1 MRRAEQVDCGCPGHF
16 PAQDHATD
24 AFERGKSLRFQRENA
39 GGVGKS
45 ASPVGATVES
55 TAAHRSIER
64 INIPLLCGWTIY
76 RPFAVL
82 ESNTRLP
89 LHAHRHVIALDQP
102 HLWPARATSAVAR
115 HGFTVFFRMSVM
127 TEQTLVAPI
136 DDQPQLA
143 SGFSGYQSA
152 LVALLA
158 FVQFT
163 IILDFMIMSPLGA
176 IIMPALNITAA
187 QFGVAVSAYA
197 FSAGISGI
205 LAAGFAD
212 RFDRKRLLLF
222 FYVGFALGTVL
233 CSLAPTFH
241 LLLLGRIVTGLFG
254 GVMGSVILA
263 IVIDLFA
270 LHLRG
275 RVMGFVQTAFAAS
288 QVLGIPAGLYLSN
301 HWNWHVTFGAL
312 VGLSIAGMA
321 AVLLLMKPV
330 NGHLL
335 LKQDTNAFRHLIA
348 TVGQPRYTLAFAV
361 TTLLAT
367 GGFMLMPFGSAY
379 TVNNLGI
386 DIAHLPTIYL
396 VSGLFSIFTGPL
408 VGRASD
414 AFGKFPT
421 FAFGSFVSIV
431 MVLIY
436 TRLDYLGHVTLTTV
450 IVVNVLMFVGIFS
463 RMIPSQAL
471 ISAIPESSQR
481 GSFSAVSASLQQL
494 SGGLGSV
501 LAAAIIAQN
510 ADGTL
515 RHFDRLGYIVVATS
529 LASLTLMYFVQKS
542 VANRAGKRF
551 V

>member
-1 MRRAEQVDCGCPGHF
+1 
-16 PAQDHATD
+16 
-24 AFERGKSLRFQRENA
+24 
-39 GGVGKS
+39 
-45 ASPVGATVES
+45 
-55 TAAHRSIER
+55 
-64 INIPLLCGWTIY
+64 
-76 RPFAVL
+76 
-82 ESNTRLP
+82 
-89 LHAHRHVIALDQP
+89 
-102 HLWPARATSAVAR
+102 
-115 HGFTVFFRMSVM
+115 MSVM
-127 TEQTLVAPI
+127 TEQTLIAPI
-136 DDQPQLA
+136 DEQPVLDR
-143 SGFSGYQSA
+143 GFSRYQSL

-176 IIMPALNITAA
+176 IIIPALSITAA

-205 LAAGFAD
+205 FAAGFAD

-222 FYVGFALGTVL
+222 FYVGFTLGTTL
-233 CSLAPTFH
+233 CALAPNYH
-241 LLLLGRIVTGLFG
+241 VLLLGRIVTGLFG
-254 GVMGSVILA
+254 GVIGSVVLA
-263 IVIDLFA
+263 IITDLFP

-288 QVLGIPAGLYLSN
+288 QVLGIPAGLFLSN
-301 HWNWHVTFGAL
+301 RWSWHVAFGAL
-312 VGLSIAGMA
+312 VGLSIATIVV
-321 AVLLLMKPV
+321 VLFVMKPV
-330 NGHLL
+330 NDHLR
-335 LKQDTNAFRHLIA
+335 LKQEKTAFRHLIA
-348 TVGQPRYTLAFAV
+348 TVAQPRYTLAFAV

-367 GGFMLMPFGSAY
+367 GGFMLMPFGSAF
-379 TVNNLGI
+379 TVHNLGI
-386 DIAHLPTIYL
+386 DIVHLPTVYL

-421 FAFGSFVSIV
+421 FVFGSAVSVV

-436 TRLDYLGHVTLTTV
+436 THLGQVTLMTA

-471 ISAIPESSQR
+471 ISAIPEPSQR

-510 ADGTL
+510 PDGSL
-515 RHFDRLGYIVVATS
+515 RHFDRLGYIVVGTS
-529 LASLTLMYFVQKS
+529 LVSLIVMYFIQKS
-542 VANRAGKRF
+542 VADPASRRIA
-551 V
+551 

>member
-1 MRRAEQVDCGCPGHF
+1 
-16 PAQDHATD
+16 
-24 AFERGKSLRFQRENA
+24 
-39 GGVGKS
+39 
-45 ASPVGATVES
+45 
-55 TAAHRSIER
+55 
-64 INIPLLCGWTIY
+64 
-76 RPFAVL
+76 
-82 ESNTRLP
+82 
-89 LHAHRHVIALDQP
+89 
-102 HLWPARATSAVAR
+102 
-115 HGFTVFFRMSVM
+115 M
-127 TEQTLVAPI
+127 TEQTLAAPI
-136 DDQPQLA
+136 DEQQEQQR
-143 SGFSGYQSA
+143 GFSRYQSL

-222 FYVGFALGTVL
+222 FYLGFTAGTAL
-233 CSLAPTFH
+233 CALAPNYH

-254 GVMGSVILA
+254 GVIGSVVLA
-263 IVIDLFA
+263 IIIDLFA
-270 LHLRG
+270 LQLRG

-288 QVLGIPAGLYLSN
+288 QVLGIPAGLFLSN
-301 HWNWHVTFGAL
+301 HWNWHVAFGAL
-312 VGLSIAGMA
+312 VGLSIATIA
-321 AVLLLMKPV
+321 AVLLVMRPV
-330 NGHLL
+330 NAHLK
-335 LKQDTNAFRHLIA
+335 LKQDNNAFQHLIE
-348 TVGQPRYTLAFAV
+348 TVGQPRYTLAFGV

-379 TVNNLGI
+379 TVNNIGI
-386 DIAHLPTIYL
+386 DIVHLPTIYL

-414 AFGKFPT
+414 TFGKYPVFI
-421 FAFGSFVSIV
+421 FGSAVSVV

-436 TRLDYLGHVTLTTV
+436 THLGHVGLTTV
-450 IVVNVLMFVGIFS
+450 IIVNVLMFVGIFS
-463 RMIPSQAL
+463 RMIPSQTL
-471 ISAIPESSQR
+471 ISAIPVPSQR
-481 GSFSAVSASLQQL
+481 GSFSAISASLQQL

-510 ADGTL
+510 ADGSL

-529 LASLTLMYFVQKS
+529 ILSLIAMYFVQKS
-542 VANRAGKRF
+542 VAKQIGKQ
-551 V
+551 VV